1 MSAKLHCVKI
11 FVRLTKYHLLVKL
24 RSTLKCIFLPSSQ
37 IGRESS
43 DFLDES
49 FRELK
54 EANENRG
61 SRFRPLMT
69 IIICLKGE

>member
-1 MSAKLHCVKI
+1 M
-11 FVRLTKYHLLVKL
+11 HLLL
-24 RSTLKCIFLPSSQ
+24 LPSSQ

-69 IIICLKGE
+69 IIICLKGEQLKKNL